1 MRLRSIFWELVE
13 SFKNCEDVDPF
24 ADANSVDFLVSSTWV
39 PREERFK
46 SATLGKCLQA
56 AAWKKLIPKKISK
69 KHPKNYQQI
78 LFPRNWST
86 KLQLFLESA
95 WGCRTPLGASKGA
108 VEAAC
113 PIWRRQPVFGGP
125 FLKKHPR
132 CNGSPI
138 SNGFGNLYFWET
150 TKMMNTSWHLK
161 EYEGL
166 LSRWVLWNFTV
177 FKHRE
182 QFQPIFTVL
191 GQLGHKRP
199 PSDALNWSVQDVF
212 FRFNPLT
219 EPCLG
224 CNVFSWLP
232 LRSDCTFQS
241 RPNSVNPEWR
251 TPWVYH
257 FRVNST

>member
-108 VEAAC
+108 VEAEQRA
-113 PIWRRQPVFGGP
+113 QSGAGNP
-125 FLKKHPR
+125 FLEVR
-132 CNGSPI
+132 
-138 SNGFGNLYFWET
+138 FWR
-150 TKMMNTSWHLK
+150 NTQDA
-161 EYEGL
+161 
-166 LSRWVLWNFTV
+166 TV
-177 FKHRE
+177 H
-182 QFQPIFTVL
+182 QFPMVL
-191 GQLGHKRP
+191 GTFIFGKP
-199 PSDALNWSVQDVF
+199 PRWWTLLD
-212 FRFNPLT
+212 T
-219 EPCLG
+219 
-224 CNVFSWLP
+224 
-232 LRSDCTFQS
+232 
-241 RPNSVNPEWR
+241 
-251 TPWVYH
+251 
-257 FRVNST
+257 

>member
-24 ADANSVDFLVSSTWV
+24 ADSNSVDFLPSSTWV
-39 PREERFK
+39 PRDRK
-46 SATLGKCLQA
+46 WCVGAVQNCNTWKMPPSRCLNFDPKKNIKKTS
-56 AAWKKLIPKKISK
+56 KKLPTNSFPQKLINKTATFPGICMGLP
-69 KHPKNYQQI
+69 HPVRS
-78 LFPRNWST
+78 LERSCWS
-86 KLQLFLESA
+86 
-95 WGCRTPLGASKGA
+95 R
-108 VEAAC
+108 AAC

-138 SNGFGNLYFWET
+138 SNRFGNLYFWET

-191 GQLGHKRP
+191 DQLGHKRP
-199 PSDALNWSVQDVF
+199 PSDAVNWSV
-212 FRFNPLT
+212 
-219 EPCLG
+219 
-224 CNVFSWLP
+224 
-232 LRSDCTFQS
+232 
-241 RPNSVNPEWR
+241 
-251 TPWVYH
+251 
-257 FRVNST
+257 